1 MKKNLLIVILLLSV
15 FSTQLFAQR
24 YLTEIFTSTTTTPN
38 VTYGWNFS
46 VLPTDDD
53 NTPTNGVYTDSLR
66 ADIYEPVGDTMSAR
80 ATVILVHTGSF
91 IPIFYNGQATG
102 ARGDSA
108 VREMAQQF
116 ARRGY
121 TAISIDYRKGWN
133 PQALGSAGQEIRTGT
148 LLQAAG
154 RGIQDARASI
164 RFFRNNA
171 LNGGNTYKIEETQII
186 LGGLGTGGYISLG
199 AATID
204 NYADVSLSKFTASQT
219 NVSYGFTAGVSYF
232 DSTLWGSTDGYGG
245 MSIFNNSNNTPG
257 ISNDILFCFNAGG
270 AMGDRSWLQAGM
282 PPMVCFHV
290 PNDPFAPYAD
300 GPVIVPVTGDFVV
313 DVSGSY
319 SVVARADSL
328 GNNSSFYPNTWTDP
342 FTLAANQNNNG
353 FDGLMPFPLPDPPG
367 PATGQASPW
376 DWVDSTTTYQICMGL
391 LGFTQGHTDTIWYST
406 LATNPGMGSV
416 QGHAYIDSIMGY
428 LNPRIF
434 AAIVAGIHEPSVSDL
449 PITVFPNPVSDKFT
463 VTISNSELRMNR
475 IEVYDMKG
483 SRVLFFDNLK
493 TKSYTIIRKNLDA
506 GIYLVKVTTANGTSV
521 RKITLQ

>member
-1 MKKNLLIVILLLSV
+1 MKKNLLILILLLSV

-24 YLTEIFTSTTTTPN
+24 YLSEIFTGTTTTAN
-38 VTYGWNFS
+38 VTYGWNYS

-53 NTPTNGVYTDSLR
+53 QTATNGVYTDSLR

-80 ATVILVHTGSF
+80 ATVILLHTGSF

-108 VREMAQQF
+108 LREMGQQF

-121 TAISIDYRKGWN
+121 TAISIDYRMGWN
-133 PQALGSAGQEIRTGT
+133 PQAQGAPGQEIRTGT

-154 RGIQDARASI
+154 RGIQDARAAI

-171 LNGGNTYKIEETQII
+171 LNAGNTYKIDESQII
-186 LGGLGTGGYISLG
+186 LGGLGTGGYIAFG

-204 NYADVSLSKFTASQT
+204 SYADISLSKFTAQANNST
-219 NVSYGFTAGVSYF
+219 YGFTQGVSYF
-232 DSTLWGSTDGYGG
+232 DSTLWGNTFGYGG
-245 MSIFNNSNNTPG
+245 QPIFNNSSNTPG
-257 ISNDILFCFNAGG
+257 IADDIFFCFSAGG

-290 PNDPFAPYAD
+290 INDPFAPYAD

-342 FTLAANQNNNG
+342 FTLAANVNNNG
-353 FDGLMPFPLPDPPG
+353 FDGLMPFDLPDPPG

-376 DWVDSTTTYQICMGL
+376 DWADSTTTYQICMGF
-391 LGFTQGHTDTIWYST
+391 LGFTQGHTDSIWYNT
-406 LATNPGMGSV
+406 LATNPNMSSAW
-416 QGHAYIDSIMGY
+416 GHAYIDSIMGY

-434 AAIVAGIHEPSVSDL
+434 AEILVGINEAVSEL
-449 PITVFPNPVSDKFT
+449 PVSVFPNPASSQFT
-463 VTISNSELRMNR
+463 VSISNSELKMNR

-483 SRVLFFDNLK
+483 SKILSFDNLK
-493 TKSYTIIRKNLDA
+493 TKSYTISRKNLDA
-506 GIYLVKVTTANGTSV
+506 GIYLVKITTPDGIAV